1 MVESGGRVEVPL
13 QLALQ
18 VCRDGD
24 AERRC
29 GGQRVRLPA
38 HRLRPGRHPGAGPAG
53 RHPGLS
59 GRLHVNYRNDATTEL
74 GLCVGGKFRR
84 YGAIYQ
90 STLGRWVI
98 MIRGLTH

>member
-1 MVESGGRVEVPL
+1 MT
-13 QLALQ
+13 LATLATLATLMTLATLTTLATL
-18 VCRDGD
+18 VT
-24 AERRC
+24 
-29 GGQRVRLPA
+29 L
-38 HRLRPGRHPGAGPAG
+38 
-53 RHPGLS
+53 
-59 GRLHVNYRNDATTEL
+59 RLHVNYRNDATTEL